1 MALSVLSTLSV
12 LVLSKIGYKVAEK
25 QRWLPKF
32 FYHRLSM
39 EKLKHGDLE
48 GAELYNAIAMDKGPD
63 YDKALIMRDLIAMN
77 RDAQADELDLLI
89 REEERNIAEVE
100 KLRARNVRILS
111 RQRQKEK
118 WIKRASLFFLIIF
131 IFVLV
136 LITANGFRFQR
147 SWWIWVVVFAAFSVL
162 VFMLMYSR
170 VLGLGTKAARH
181 VFLQEKRATMETFE
195 REIRYRQKKIAVLK
209 KRLERLRN
217 FSSNGIT

>member
-111 RQRQKEK
+111 RQRQKER
-118 WIKRASLFFLIIF
+118 WIKRASLFFFI
-131 IFVLV
+131 IFVLA
-136 LITANGFRFQR
+136 LITGNGFRFQR

-162 VFMLMYSR
+162 VFVLVYSR
-170 VLGLGTKAARH
+170 VLGLGTKADRL

-209 KRLERLRN
+209 KRREGLRN